1 MKFKIDYVS
10 SREPN
15 DIEGVKLEKIR
26 ERFSIGPRDNGFAC
40 WLKNEKGEL
49 IQIEP
54 IEGSVVKDG
63 KNYYGEDLYSAE
75 FEYYEWIV
83 EINSLEDLLRLKET
97 CGHSLMIS
105 NGDEMDEITIVDDYM
120 C

>member
-1 MKFKIDYVS
+1 MKFKINYVS

-15 DIEGVKLEKIR
+15 DIEGVKLIKIR
-26 ERFSIGPRDNGFAC
+26 ERFSIGPRDNGFA
-40 WLKNEKGEL
+40 WLKNESGEL

-75 FEYYEWIV
+75 FEYYESVV
-83 EINSLEDLLRLKET
+83 ELNS
-97 CGHSLMIS
+97 
-105 NGDEMDEITIVDDYM
+105 
-120 C
+120 